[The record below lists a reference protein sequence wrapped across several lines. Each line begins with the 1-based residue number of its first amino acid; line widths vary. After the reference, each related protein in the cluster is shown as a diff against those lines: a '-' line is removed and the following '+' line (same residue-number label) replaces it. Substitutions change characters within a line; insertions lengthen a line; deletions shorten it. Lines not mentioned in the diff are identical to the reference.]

1 MCPSAA
7 QRRNLLLITT
17 KDPMTRP
24 PQSLHIFRK
33 DLLHLW
39 PETLVVVLLFV
50 AFAWTA
56 SSAWLHTQAAIAS
69 TLLGG
74 FLKIFL
80 MPVSWLVVITRLI
93 QDESLVGDRQFWTS
107 RPYHWAKLL
116 AAKLLYLFV
125 FLYVPF
131 FLMQVFLLKHAGLYP
146 TLALPA
152 LLKNLLLLTVIIVIP
167 LAAIAAVTSTF
178 ARMLLTTVGA
188 IIYLLIVSLGVVYL
202 LLRRMPP
209 PGLEYFL
216 YGFIIL
222 LPFAVLVYQ
231 YATRKTHI
239 ARIVLAL
246 TPLLI
251 VALLLLIPATAL
263 IHRAYPLSTTGAQLA
278 PLPDALLPRTT
289 PTGRL
294 RIEGGLVQ
302 VALPFAVSGIDRES
316 NLLIKGLQLTIDAPN
331 YHWSSPYQNDAGNE
345 LNAFNPA
352 TILPVILPAAVFQRV
367 HDTPADVHLS
377 LAVAGLKAEQPST
390 WKATLLPFS
399 VPGHGVCS
407 YSAEEPD
414 APPVCRYP
422 LQVPTVNLVGA
433 DLTSGSCADTSTPK
447 VPSRANLAPRLPS
460 ALDFDPVISIPL
472 DLRNA
477 SGAPQQPLFLCPG
490 TPLHFIEAKPS
501 GQNRLEVT
509 LKQILLDRYV
519 TRISERSQQPTQQP
533 TQPGPA
539 N

>member
-1 MCPSAA
+1 
-7 QRRNLLLITT
+7 
-17 KDPMTRP
+17 MTRP

-178 ARMLLTTVGA
+178 ARMLLSTVGA

-216 YGFIIL
+216 YGLIIL
-222 LPFAVLVYQ
+222 LPFA
-231 YATRKTHI
+231 RPH
-239 ARIVLAL
+239 
-246 TPLLI
+246 
-251 VALLLLIPATAL
+251 
-263 IHRAYPLSTTGAQLA
+263 
-278 PLPDALLPRTT
+278 
-289 PTGRL
+289 
-294 RIEGGLVQ
+294 
-302 VALPFAVSGIDRES
+302 
-316 NLLIKGLQLTIDAPN
+316 
-331 YHWSSPYQNDAGNE
+331 
-345 LNAFNPA
+345 
-352 TILPVILPAAVFQRV
+352 LPVRHPQNPHRPHRPRAHPAPHRRAAAAHPRHRPHPSCVSSQHHRR
-367 HDTPADVHLS
+367 TARPPA
-377 LAVAGLKAEQPST
+377 
-390 WKATLLPFS
+390 
-399 VPGHGVCS
+399 
-407 YSAEEPD
+407 
-414 APPVCRYP
+414 
-422 LQVPTVNLVGA
+422 
-433 DLTSGSCADTSTPK
+433 
-447 VPSRANLAPRLPS
+447 
-460 ALDFDPVISIPL
+460 
-472 DLRNA
+472 
-477 SGAPQQPLFLCPG
+477 
-490 TPLHFIEAKPS
+490 
-501 GQNRLEVT
+501 
-509 LKQILLDRYV
+509 
-519 TRISERSQQPTQQP
+519 
-533 TQPGPA
+533 
-539 N
+539 